1 MDHNVLCYHFPT
13 FFLFRFP
20 GGVWI
25 NLGPLLYHY
34 SDMPGEDSVEPTY
47 EMIREIVEGLGFT
60 IEVLF
65 DPSFR
70 LFNFLL
76 NYD

>member
-1 MDHNVLCYHFPT
+1 MNDDFNSILMFA
-13 FFLFRFP
+13 

-47 EMIREIVEGLGFT
+47 EMIREIVQGLGFT

-65 DPSFR
+65 ITCQFP
-70 LFNFLL
+70 LNFLFTL
-76 NYD
+76 S